1 MRSTAWGHLRA
12 IRKHGNDSR
21 THNSND
27 DDDRNDDTEGDDTND
42 ETYKLT
48 VLV

>member
-12 IRKHGNDSR
+12 IRKHGKDSR
-21 THNSND
+21 TNNSN

>member
-1 MRSTAWGHLRA
+1 MWSTAWSHLRA

-21 THNSND
+21 TNNSND
-27 DDDRNDDTEGDDTND
+27 NDRNDGTEGDDTND
-42 ETYKLT
+42 ETFKLT